1 MNTQLEIEVLEKF
14 VRKEKQSRYKQ
25 FISSDKN
32 RRKFVR
38 ELSHFKDFKLEM
50 FEEIKGNQGDIIL
63 RQLKLI
69 KGDRNNCYVISENAV
84 IDQKQLSIEEA
95 ISFLDSDLATILVFG
110 KAEMIYYEGEPPNNK
125 VISKL

>member
-1 MNTQLEIEVLEKF
+1 MNTQLEIEVIEKF

>member
-50 FEEIKGNQGDIIL
+50 FEEIKDNQGDIIL

-110 KAEMIYYEGEPPNNK
+110 KAEMIYYEGESPNNK
-125 VISKL
+125 FISKP

>member
-1 MNTQLEIEVLEKF
+1 MNTQLEIEVIEKF

-50 FEEIKGNQGDIIL
+50 FEEIKDNQGDIIL

>member
-1 MNTQLEIEVLEKF
+1 MNTQLEIEVIEKF

-110 KAEMIYYEGEPPNNK
+110 KAEMIYYEGESPNNK
-125 VISKL
+125 FISKP